1 MARTPPKLTGMY
13 RFTSIARPVDPAH
26 LTNRA
31 LLMVLPVLALLSAGL
46 AWLGY
51 VDSGPLAASLSGVL
65 VAFAAWALTRE
76 LAPDYDGAAFV
87 ALAFA
92 WSASIAFDMRQ
103 VVLVFV
109 ALVLVRIVNR
119 STGLQAR
126 PFDTLSVFGFCT
138 WAAINLQQPMIM
150 LVASLAFALDA
161 VLDKPL
167 RLHYLPAVA
176 SIAVFG
182 WLLLGDVELI
192 AGDLTIQDWSLLGA
206 IALGVV
212 LIVLTNPQ
220 PVSYCDVSPDRLD
233 RSRVSAGLITGWL
246 LAVQTVVTN
255 GQAAWRETPIW
266 VCVGVVLLAGVRR
279 MAVR

>member
-1 MARTPPKLTGMY
+1 MY
-13 RFTSIARPVDPAH
+13 RFTSIARTVDPAY

-31 LLMVLPVLALLSAGL
+31 LLIVLPALALLSASL

-51 VDSGPLAASLSGVL
+51 VDSGPLAASLSGTL

-76 LAPDYDGAAFV
+76 LAPDQDGAAFV

-92 WSASIAFDMRQ
+92 WSASVAFDMRQ

-138 WAAINLQQPMIM
+138 WAAINTQQPMIM
-150 LVASLAFALDA
+150 VVASMAFALDA

-167 RLHYLPAVA
+167 RLHYLPALA

-182 WLLLGDVELI
+182 WLLLGDYELI
-192 AGDLTIQDWSLLGA
+192 AGDLTIQDWSILGA

-220 PVSYCDVSPDRLD
+220 PISYCDVSPDRLD
-233 RSRVSAGLITGWL
+233 RSRVNAGLITGWL

-279 MAVR
+279 MAAR